1 MLITAHRNNWL
12 RGFKVSNK
20 QGDNLEITHLL
31 FAADDAIILCDAEA
45 EQMKIL
51 RAILTIF

>member
-20 QGDNLEITHLL
+20 QWDNLEITHLL
-31 FAADDAIILCDAEA
+31 FAVDDAIILCDAEA
-45 EQMKIL
+45 EQM